1 MRLSPTLPLLAV
13 LALPQPARAQV
24 AVADS
29 GDTGW
34 MILCALLLML
44 AALPGLALRYAGQ
57 VNVRSALS
65 AAAQVAA
72 VAAVASLLWGVA
84 GYSLAYAPGGAWLG
98 GAANLM
104 LANLAQLRDGLTVP
118 ESAFVLF
125 QLALALVAAALLIGA
140 VVERTAIG
148 WWIAFAPLWLLL
160 VYAPIVHAVWGGGW
174 LAGLGV
180 MDFAGG
186 LVIHGVAGF
195 SALALALIVGPRAA
209 VSEPGHAPVL
219 SMAGG
224 ALLWIGLG
232 GAVGGWAL
240 GATDD
245 AATAL
250 LNHHFAACAGALGWA
265 LVDRLTGA
273 RSRATGL
280 LSGALVGIA
289 AISAS
294 AALVGTGGAM
304 LIGLIAALVC
314 RIGAGLVARWVDD
327 GAQIFAIHGL
337 GGAVGALL
345 LPIFALPLLGGVGFE
360 ENVSLRGALLS
371 QMIGL
376 VVVALW
382 ALVGSAIAALMVSLV
397 IPMRVAATAEAE
409 GLDAAQHGQQAWDF
423 R

>member
-1 MRLSPTLPLLAV
+1 MRLSPALPLLAA
-13 LALPQPARAQV
+13 LALPQPAHAQV
-24 AVADS
+24 AAADS

-44 AALPGLALRYAGQ
+44 AAVPGLMLRFAGQ

-72 VAAVASLLWGVA
+72 VAGVASLVWGIA

-104 LANLAQLRDGLTVP
+104 LANLGQLRDGLTVP

-125 QLALALVAAALLIGA
+125 QLALALVAAGLLVGA
-140 VVERTAIG
+140 VAERTAIG
-148 WWIAFAPLWLLL
+148 WWMAFIPLWLLL
-160 VYAPIVHAVWGGGW
+160 VYAPIVHTVWGGGW

-186 LVIHGVAGF
+186 LVVHGVAGF
-195 SALALALIVGPRAA
+195 SALALALIVGPRT
-209 VSEPGHAPVL
+209 VRSDPSHAPLL
-219 SMAGG
+219 SLAGG
-224 ALLWIGLG
+224 GLLWIGLA

-250 LNHHFAACAGALGWA
+250 INHHFAACAGALGWA
-265 LVDRLTGA
+265 LIDRLLGKRA
-273 RSRATGL
+273 RATGL
-280 LSGALVGIA
+280 LSGALAGIA

-294 AALVGTGGAM
+294 ALVGTGGAM

-314 RIGAGLVARWVDD
+314 RLGAGLAARWIDD
-327 GAQIFAIHGL
+327 GAQIFVVHGL
-337 GGAVGALL
+337 GGATGALL
-345 LPIFALPLLGGVGFE
+345 LPVFVLPLLGGVGFE
-360 ENVSLRGALLS
+360 ENVSLTGALLS
-371 QMIGL
+371 QAIGL
-376 VVVALW
+376 IVIALW

-397 IPMRVAATAEAE
+397 IPMRVAPAAEAE